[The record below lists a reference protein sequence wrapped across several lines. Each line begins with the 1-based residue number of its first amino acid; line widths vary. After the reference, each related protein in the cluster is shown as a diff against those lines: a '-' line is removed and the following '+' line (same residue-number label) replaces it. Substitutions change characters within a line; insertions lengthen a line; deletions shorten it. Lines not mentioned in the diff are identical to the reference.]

1 MITQGMDKMKKI
13 HKKFKIS
20 KSYIGMILSLLILD
34 FGFRFI
40 LSSQIDYDRIGN
52 ISSILFSLSFIFLIS
67 GLLSFVTQKYRKIIY
82 LIVNS
87 LMIII
92 TYFEYLFFQKEKV
105 FLSVRELFKHN
116 LFKGIS
122 YTDYKIILVI
132 LLSLLVSFITV
143 YIMTKENSKKKDK
156 IDILITVLII
166 IILVGGTRGVA
177 TMLLGKKVVTNNK
190 IIEDVPK
197 NIYLSDID
205 NHKKMMISGLYEY
218 FVLEE
223 KDYLITQF
231 NKNQKRIQENY
242 E

>member
-52 ISSILFSLSFIFLIS
+52 ISSILFSLSFIFLTS
-67 GLLSFVTQKYRKIIY
+67 GLLSFITQKYRKAIY
-82 LIVNS
+82 LVVNS

-105 FLSVRELFKHN
+105 FLSLRDLFNHN
-116 LFKGIS
+116 LFKGMS

-132 LLSLLVSFITV
+132 ILSLLVSVITV
-143 YIMTKENSKKKDK
+143 YIMNKEISKRKDK

-197 NIYLSDID
+197 NIYLYNID
-205 NHKKMMISGLYEY
+205 NHKKMMITGLYEY
-218 FVLEE
+218 FILEE
-223 KDYLITQF
+223 KDYLISQF
-231 NKNQKRIQENY
+231 NENQKRIQENY